1 MPTIRLTCAGQVL
14 EQILE
19 PGAELRIGRSPDGGP
34 PLELKSEPSQ
44 NGPRYQVLAALRS
57 LSQQHAQLDVTD
69 DGTLR
74 ILDLGSKNGT
84 YLRLQPGVVAEV
96 SDGGEVLLGRDL
108 QIQHGHSQWALP
120 DDQVISGTVETLC
133 SLLAQKLRSV
143 GATVRIDSSPA
154 TASAPGEQRIAL
166 LGAGQLVVRWNAAT
180 VHSEAEQWLSAV
192 VSLYNSQQA
201 NTAKHSSSWEF
212 VAASAGRVQALRLAE
227 RIAESS
233 CSVLIRGAT
242 GCGKEVLAQDIH
254 NHSRRAKKEFVAVNC
269 AAIPENLFESELFG
283 HERGAYTGATERRAG
298 RFVEADGG
306 TLFLDELAELPL
318 PLQSKL
324 LRVLQDGVV
333 RAVGA
338 SKDRKVDVRVLAA
351 TNGNLEKLVTEG
363 KFRADLLYRLNTV
376 QISIPALLP
385 ADVQILTQ
393 TLLRRVS
400 QRLAIFPGASERAE
414 LSTLASTQA
423 WPGGA
428 RQLGHTI
435 ERYLLL
441 RDPTAS
447 TAANWHTALT
457 VGASTVGSA
466 TVDASEVTLP
476 LPPRGNPPS
485 PSLVASPLAAA
496 KLIDNLLFLA
506 TAKAILETNQRAGV
520 SEIAGQV
527 GLTYQGTANRL
538 RNLDIKLDGTNDLA
552 KLASRIEDERNTLS
566 PYLPWLQ
573 GVLRG

>member
-1 MPTIRLTCAGQVL
+1 MPTIRITCAGQVL
-14 EQILE
+14 EQTLE
-19 PGAELRIGRSPDGGP
+19 PGSEVRIGRSPDGGP
-34 PLELKSEPSQ
+34 ALALKAEPSP
-44 NGPRYQVLAALRS
+44 NGPCYQVQAALRS
-57 LSQQHAQLDVTD
+57 LSQQHAQFAVTA
-69 DGTLR
+69 DGALR
-74 ILDLGSKNGT
+74 VQDLGSKNGT
-84 YLRLQPGVVAEV
+84 YLRLQSGGSAEV
-96 SDGGEVLLGRDL
+96 PDGGEVLLGRDL
-108 QIQHGHSQWALP
+108 SVVRGQAQWPLP
-120 DDQVISGTVETLC
+120 DEGALTGTPEALC
-133 SLLAQKLRSV
+133 ALIDQKLRAL
-143 GATVRIDSSPA
+143 GAEVRLDSGA
-154 TASAPGEQRIAL
+154 IAAGAPSDQRIPL
-166 LGAGQLVVRWNAAT
+166 LGAGQLLVRWHTAT

-201 NTAKHSSSWEF
+201 NSAKHGASWDF
-212 VAASAGRVQALRLAE
+212 VAASAGRMQALRLAE
-227 RIAESS
+227 RIAGSS

-254 NHSRRAKKEFVAVNC
+254 NHSRRAKKEFIAINC

-283 HERGAYTGATERRAG
+283 HERGAYTGATERYAG

-333 RAVGA
+333 RPVGS

-351 TNGNLEKLVTEG
+351 TNGNLEKLVAEG

-385 ADVQILTQ
+385 ADVQTLTQ
-393 TLLRRVS
+393 ALLRRVS
-400 QRLAIFPGASERAE
+400 KKLATFPGASERAE
-414 LSTLASTQA
+414 LAALASTQT

-428 RQLGHTI
+428 RQLGHTL

-441 RDPTAS
+441 ADPAAT

-457 VGASTVGSA
+457 VGAPTP
-466 TVDASEVTLP
+466 DAGEVTLP
-476 LPPRGNPPS
+476 LPPKGTSPP
-485 PSLVASPLAAA
+485 PAPVASPLSAA

-506 TAKAILETNQRAGV
+506 TAKSVLETNHRAGV
-520 SEIAGQV
+520 SEIAAQV
-527 GLTYQGTANRL
+527 GLTYQGAANRL
-538 RNLDIKLDGTNDLA
+538 RNLDIKLDGTADLA
-552 KLASRIEDERNTLS
+552 KLINRIEEERTTLS

>member
-1 MPTIRLTCAGQVL
+1 MPTIRLTCAGQAL
-14 EQILE
+14 EQNLE

-34 PLELKSEPSQ
+34 ALELKPEPSQ
-44 NGPRYQVLAALRS
+44 NGPRYQVHAALRS
-57 LSQQHAQLDVTD
+57 LSQQHAQLAVTD

-74 ILDLGSKNGT
+74 VWDLGSKNGT
-84 YLRLQPGVVAEV
+84 YLRLQPGGVADV
-96 SDGGEVLLGRDL
+96 PDGGEVLLGRDL
-108 QIQHGHSQWALP
+108 LIQHGHAQWALP
-120 DDQVISGTVETLC
+120 DDQVLSGTVEALC
-133 SLLAQKLRSV
+133 SLLDQKLRAV
-143 GATVRIDSSPA
+143 GAQVRFDSSPA
-154 TASAPGEQRIAL
+154 MANAPGEQRIAL
-166 LGAGQLVVRWNAAT
+166 LGAGQLIVRWNAAT
-180 VHSEAEQWLSAV
+180 VHSEAEQWLTAV

-201 NTAKHSSSWEF
+201 NSAKHGSSWEF
-212 VAASAGRVQALRLAE
+212 VAASAGRMQALRLAE

-242 GCGKEVLAQDIH
+242 GCGKDVLAQDIH

-283 HERGAYTGATERRAG
+283 HERGAYTGATERHAG

-306 TLFLDELAELPL
+306 TLFLDELADLPL

-324 LRVLQDGVV
+324 LRVLQDGIV
-333 RAVGA
+333 RAVGS

-351 TNGNLEKLVTEG
+351 TNGNLEKLVAEG

-385 ADVQILTQ
+385 VDVQILTQ
-393 TLLRRVS
+393 TLLRKIS
-400 QRLAIFPGASERAE
+400 KRLAIFPGASERAE
-414 LSTLASTQA
+414 LSALASTQT

-428 RQLGHTI
+428 RQLGHTL

-441 RDPTAS
+441 RDPAAS

-457 VGASTVGSA
+457 VGVS

-476 LPPRGNPPS
+476 LPPRGHRPP
-485 PSLVASPLAAA
+485 PALVASPLAAA
-496 KLIDNLLFLA
+496 KLVDNLLFLA
-506 TAKAILETNQRAGV
+506 TAKAVLETTPRAGV
-520 SEIAGQV
+520 SEIATQV

-538 RNLDIKLDGTNDLA
+538 RNLDIKLDGSNDQA
-552 KLASRIEDERNTLS
+552 KLATRIEEERNTLS